1 MGDDVGPNSQ
11 LHRGR
16 SRRVNLQYTV
26 ERPRGDPAQYHR
38 RRDDW
43 ADREGGELV
52 ATINDHNV
60 ASRSTMRG
68 DLFGTEA
75 AASVNIL
82 RLMRQGI
89 AIASVATQL

>member
-1 MGDDVGPNSQ
+1 
-11 LHRGR
+11 
-16 SRRVNLQYTV
+16 
-26 ERPRGDPAQYHR
+26 
-38 RRDDW
+38 
-43 ADREGGELV
+43 
-52 ATINDHNV
+52 
-60 ASRSTMRG
+60 MRG